1 MPERKFEEILK
12 DLKNKVYHPLYFLQ
26 GEEPYYIDAISDY
39 VEKHLLNDMEKEFN
53 QTILYGRE
61 ADAMTI
67 VSTARRFPMMSNY
80 QVVIIKEA
88 QDVKWFGSKEKEE
101 DKTKDKIKEKED
113 PMMLYLQHPTT
124 TTILLFCYKY
134 KTIDNRTKKGKL
146 IKDKAQFLE
155 TKKLYDNQL
164 PAWIKNYLKERKIKA
179 NDHAVEMLAEYLGN
193 DLSKI
198 NNEVGKMLINLKDK
212 SVITINDIR
221 EHIGVSKDYNVF
233 ELQNAL
239 AERNILKA
247 NRIVN
252 YFEANSKNNPI
263 QLIVGSLFAYFN
275 KILIYHFT
283 TDKSSA
289 SLASAMGISPFFIKD
304 YERTARNYPVWKL
317 EQIIGWLREY
327 DLKSKGVGSTDQ
339 VPAGELLREM
349 VFKIIH

>member
-39 VEKHLLNDMEKEFN
+39 VEKNVLNDMEKEFN
-53 QTILYGRE
+53 QTVLYGRE
-61 ADAMTI
+61 ADAMGI
-67 VSTARRFPMMSNY
+67 VSAARRFPMISNY

-88 QDVKWFGSKEKEE
+88 QDVKWFGNKDKEE
-101 DKTKDKIKEKED
+101 DKAKDKSKEKED
-113 PMMLYLQHPTT
+113 PLMLYLQNPTP

-134 KTIDNRTKKGKL
+134 KTIDSRTKKGKL

-164 PAWIKNYLKERKIKA
+164 PAWIKNYLKDRKIKA
-179 NDHAVEMLAEYLGN
+179 DDHAVEMLAEYLGN

-212 SVITINDIR
+212 SVITPNDIR

-239 AERNILKA
+239 AERNVLKA

-252 YFEANSKNNPI
+252 YFEANPKNNPI
-263 QLIVGSLFAYFN
+263 QLIIGSLFAYFN

-283 TDKSSA
+283 VDKSAA
-289 SLASAMGISPFFIKD
+289 SLASALGISPFFVKD
-304 YERTARNYPVWKL
+304 YEQAARNYPVKKL
-317 EQIIGWLREY
+317 ERIIGWLREY

-339 VPAGELLREM
+339 VPTGDLLREM

>member
-39 VEKHLLNDMEKEFN
+39 VEKNVLNDMEKEFN
-53 QTILYGRE
+53 QTVLYGRE
-61 ADAMTI
+61 ADAMGI
-67 VSTARRFPMMSNY
+67 VSAARRFPMISNY

-88 QDVKWFGSKEKEE
+88 QDVKWFGN
-101 DKTKDKIKEKED
+101 KEKED
-113 PMMLYLQHPTT
+113 PLMLYLQNPTP

-134 KTIDNRTKKGKL
+134 KTIDSRTKKGKL

-164 PAWIKNYLKERKIKA
+164 PAWIKNYLKDRKIKA
-179 NDHAVEMLAEYLGN
+179 DDHAVEMLAEYLGN

-212 SVITINDIR
+212 SVITPNDIR

-239 AERNILKA
+239 AERNVLKA

-252 YFEANSKNNPI
+252 YFEANPKNNPI
-263 QLIVGSLFAYFN
+263 QLIIGSLFAYFN

-283 TDKSSA
+283 VDKSAA
-289 SLASAMGISPFFIKD
+289 SLASALGISPFFVKD
-304 YERTARNYPVWKL
+304 YEQAARNYPVKKL
-317 EQIIGWLREY
+317 EKIIGWLREY

-339 VPAGELLREM
+339 VPTGDLLREM